1 MVVLIGA
8 AVWAASPPASPP
20 PTAAVSQKAAPRQ
33 LTMDQAVRMVER
45 RYKARVVRAES
56 IKRAG
61 RTVYVLRLLDQ
72 AGRVFTV
79 RIDASSG
86 RIF

>member
-1 MVVLIGA
+1 
-8 AVWAASPPASPP
+8 
-20 PTAAVSQKAAPRQ
+20 
-33 LTMDQAVRMVER
+33 MVER

>member
-1 MVVLIGA
+1 MLIVA
-8 AVWAASPPASPP
+8 AVWAASPPPSPP
-20 PTAAVSQKAAPRQ
+20 SVPVSRKAVARH

-45 RYKARVVRAES
+45 RYNARVVRAES

-61 RTVYVLRLLDQ
+61 QTVYVLRLLDR

-86 RIF
+86 RIL